1 MKGTLFL
8 SIVLIV
14 VLLESCSTSEKT
26 AKRETK
32 NYTIVKKFINEV
44 NLDIEKNVSWVN
56 LMPGSQ
62 PKFHISGKLSLLKG
76 DDYELENTKL
86 KYIKIY
92 QSGKELYFIMPKVIE
107 DLNGNVKNLTYSTLK
122 GLNIDKTLNTEY
134 PVVFEFIFKEGKEE
148 LKYRVNNIL
157 VEEVH

>member
-1 MKGTLFL
+1 MMSDK
-8 SIVLIV
+8 
-14 VLLESCSTSEKT
+14 
-26 AKRETK
+26 
-32 NYTIVKKFINEV
+32 
-44 NLDIEKNVSWVN
+44 
-56 LMPGSQ
+56 
-62 PKFHISGKLSLLKG
+62 
-76 DDYELENTKL
+76 
-86 KYIKIY
+86 
-92 QSGKELYFIMPKVIE
+92 GKELYFIMPKIIE